1 MRRLPDAPPTVPYVK
16 VSLIRFLRSDFS
28 DAKQVLPTLV
38 HNYVVLNA
46 LHRSCGDTVCGLE
59 VPPVVPFGRTLCP
72 ASPSLQ
78 WVPWTSVPH
87 LTGQIILPL
96 TIGNMFR

>member
-1 MRRLPDAPPTVPYVK
+1 MRQLPDALPTVPYVK

-28 DAKQVLPTLV
+28 DAKKVLPRLA
-38 HNYVVLNA
+38 HNYAVLNA
-46 LHRSCGDTVCGLE
+46 LRRSFGDTVCCLE
-59 VPPVVPFGRTLCP
+59 VPPVVPFSRTLCP

-87 LTGQIILPL
+87 LTDQIVLPL

>member
-28 DAKQVLPTLV
+28 DTKQVLSRLA
-38 HNYVVLNA
+38 HIYAVLNA
-46 LHRSCGDTVCGLE
+46 LYRSCSDTVCGLE
-59 VPPVVPFGRTLCP
+59 VPPVVPFGRTLCL

-87 LTGQIILPL
+87 LTDQIILPL
-96 TIGNMFR
+96 TFGNMFR